1 MRTHDC
7 EPTLTDSQI
16 LDFCKTG
23 YLPLEGVVPDDVNQ
37 RVVEFLDQYAPH
49 IEPGDFANH
58 EPNEILDED
67 WFIDGVMCNPVAA
80 GAVRSLLGRDFALPP
95 IMSSH
100 RVHMPARAFG
110 WHRDGGSLSSH
121 ELNYLQVYY
130 YPQDTTVEMGATAFC
145 PARTCIGRSARAA
158 PGSTAC
164 FAARSRAR
172 PPPDRSSSRPI
183 PCGTAARSRRHRAF
197 AIC

>member
-7 EPTLTDSQI
+7 EPTLTDSQV

-23 YLPLEGVVPDDVNQ
+23 YLPLEGVVSDDVNQ
-37 RVVEFLDQYAPH
+37 RVVEFMDGHAPH

-58 EPNEILDED
+58 EPNEILDQD
-67 WFIDGVMCNPVAA
+67 WFIDGVICNPVAA
-80 GAVRSLLGRDFALPP
+80 GAVRTLLGPNFTLPP

-100 RVHMPARAFG
+100 RVHMPARAYG

-130 YPQDTTVEMGATAFC
+130 YPQDTTVEMGATARDLAESVHPHPTMSETLMECAEMFYGH
-145 PARTCIGRSARAA
+145 ATHAA
-158 PGSTAC
+158 PRTKK
-164 FAARSRAR
+164 
-172 PPPDRSSSRPI
+172 
-183 PCGTAARSRRHRAF
+183 T
-197 AIC
+197 